1 MDKKIVWA
9 LVALILIV
17 WFMASTQPTDK
28 EIQNCVERSG
38 NSYEYCELALSGY

>member
-9 LVALILIV
+9 IAILALIV
-17 WFMASTQPTDK
+17 WFMASTQPTEQD
-28 EIQNCVERSG
+28 IQECVERSG